1 MERTNSSRSSE
12 FVAVLAVAVLLLS
25 AVAVPVAAVSV
36 AEEDV
41 PSDSEVGTQV
51 SATITLNELYQN
63 PQLEQWRLSGETDLQ
78 NVTWTMVYYDQTGAK
93 VSQESVDGQNVTGSQ
108 ISADDGVS
116 EVEVTVTGTVPA
128 VEEYTYDP
136 EEEFLF
142 AALSQ
147 TREGGSSNAIDS
159 WATHHYTADSREA
172 REAID
177 SAGSALEDVSNEDA
191 QGDYESAVDAYEAGN
206 FDNAI
211 TLAERAEEKAN
222 SAEQSQQ
229 TTQLILM
236 GVGGLLVVGLL
247 VGGVLYW
254 RSQQDSYD
262 KLG

>member
-25 AVAVPVAAVSV
+25 AVAAPVAAVSV

-41 PSDSEVGTQV
+41 PSDAEVGTQV
-51 SATITLNELYQN
+51 SATITLTELYQN

-93 VSQESVDGQNVTGSQ
+93 VDQESIDGQNVTGSQ
-108 ISADDGVS
+108 IAADDGVS

-128 VEEYTYDP
+128 VEAYTYDP

-142 AALSQ
+142 ASLSQ
-147 TREGGSSNAIDS
+147 TRDGGSSNAIDS
-159 WATHHYTADSREA
+159 WTTHQYTADSQEA

-177 SAGSALEDVSNEDA
+177 AAGSALEDVNNEDA
-191 QGDYESAVDAYEAGN
+191 QGDYESAIDAYEAGN

-211 TLAERAEEKAN
+211 TLAERAEEKAT